1 MKHKNIIN
9 HLVIALVMVVV
20 VALVLIGCSPSGET
34 KQNVETPPV
43 QSESQATSE
52 PAQTHG
58 EGAEED
64 EHGQSQGD
72 VEMPHMHGLGFSTDG
87 RQLFVAAHD
96 GLRVFADGAWL
107 VPDLPTHD
115 YMGYVATDNGFYSSG
130 HPHPSANMINPFG
143 LIKSSDGGKTL
154 TRLGFEGESDFHLM
168 GVGYQNH
175 AIYVLN
181 PAPNSKL
188 SQVGIYYSLDDGQTW
203 QQSAGQGLTSQPI
216 QLAVH
221 PTEANGVAIATEAG
235 LFLSTDH
242 GNTFELV
249 GEGGLVTAATFNPDG
264 ASLFF
269 GFQELFVYDL
279 ANKLILDLSAPVIA
293 TEDAITYIAV
303 SPARIED
310 IALATYQRDMYLS
323 KDGGSSWQQ
332 IAQAGKGIAMK
343 N

>member
-1 MKHKNIIN
+1 
-9 HLVIALVMVVV
+9 MVWVGIV
-20 VALVLIGCSPSGET
+20 AVALVLMGCYTAGET
-34 KQNVETPPV
+34 KQSVETPPV

-52 PAQTHG
+52 PAQSQANAAAPETHG
-58 EGAEED
+58 EGVEEGA
-64 EHGQSQGD
+64 HGQSQGD

-96 GLRVFADGAWL
+96 GLRVFADGVWL
-107 VPDLPTHD
+107 VPDLPAHD

-143 LIKSSDGGKTL
+143 LVKSSDGGKTL
-154 TRLGFEGESDFHLM
+154 TKLGFEGESDFHLM

-181 PAPNSKL
+181 LSPNSKL

-203 QQSAGQGLTSQPI
+203 QQSAAQGLTSQPI

-221 PTEANGVAIATEAG
+221 PTEANGVAIATETG
-235 LFLSTDH
+235 LFLSTDY

-249 GEGGLVTAATFNPDG
+249 SEGGLVTAATFNPDG

-269 GFQELFVYDL
+269 GFQELFVYDM
-279 ANKLILDLSAPVIA
+279 ANKQILDLSAPVIA